1 MVWLAHVTGTQEAT
15 QQQET
20 SKATQQLL
28 ESSRRLLRLRHDG
41 QQGVTAVR
49 VAGDEHENARRQR
62 EEHVRQELRG
72 KLLAEAESSAAA
84 NAAVAV
90 RWGAVLG
97 LDVPQELFQAIEEQR
112 MACEAVIA
120 SKDRLIADI
129 RCVLKGKDEEY
140 VKLLKR
146 QAADVDVLLGAM
158 ARQLADLAAAYREEL
173 ENVERALL
181 QERAELLA
189 SNRKEVAALL
199 EARSAAEANFT
210 EKYLGAVE
218 SYAANLEELRHADA
232 EEYQVL
238 KIKLESDIAVLEQHL
253 ETMRATYQLNA
264 EKLEYN
270 YRVLLER
277 DAENTATI
285 NQQKRKLSRQHDVL
299 SSLKH
304 KYAASDAKASEENSK
319 LTDEYKRI
327 TEQFKDLQVRVAVA
341 AKFRHFGNVDAAKY
355 SQLWRLQ
362 QQEACGL
369 VRQLLAADRVIHEQ
383 QLGWQWAAPGEGI
396 FVSPYDVAHSEPAMA
411 GSAATAAGVATLTIS
426 ATGAV
431 EGVEEGEQEQQRH
444 QQQQQQQQ
452 QHQQHFIEGGR
463 VSQDGAAR
471 ARSRSSSGGSLGG
484 AAGPHNAAAEVAQRM
499 SDPSYYGALCLLADE
514 AGFLIDAKAAALI
527 AQLPPSEGQAVAAK
541 AVVRSLGVSDGPA
554 FDALMDALSADG
566 GAGAADRAALSLS
579 GAAPPLPLLVH
590 PDEALQRLKQ
600 FVEAESGIAHH
611 PGGAA
616 AAAAAAGSNRL
627 PAATL
632 NATGPSAAAASS
644 RVRPSLGGAL
654 AAGLM
659 GAGAFKGQ
667 VVSMRAAEK
676 EKKYWERLTKAV
688 SDKEMR
694 VWGRL
699 EGQLASY
706 HGLLLRRSDG
716 LAAIGSLQQQ
726 NDELRMLLNQYLSS
740 KINAELKVPP
750 TAVL

>member
-1 MVWLAHVTGTQEAT
+1 MGEVDLQLASHREARIAARRKRIQEKLAAIRQGDTTGTQEAT

-20 SKATQQLL
+20 SKTTQQLL
-28 ESSRRLLRLRHDG
+28 ESSRRLLRLRHDT

-49 VAGDEHENARRQR
+49 VAGDEHENARRQK

-129 RCVLKGKDEEY
+129 RSVLKGKDEEY

-146 QAADVDVLLGAM
+146 QAADTDTLLGAM

-189 SNRKEVAALL
+189 SNRKEVGTLL

-327 TEQFKDLQVRVAVA
+327 TEQFKDLQ
-341 AKFRHFGNVDAAKY
+341 AKFRHFGKVDAAKY

-369 VRQLLAADRVIHEQ
+369 V
-383 QLGWQWAAPGEGI
+383 
-396 FVSPYDVAHSEPAMA
+396 
-411 GSAATAAGVATLTIS
+411 
-426 ATGAV
+426 
-431 EGVEEGEQEQQRH
+431 
-444 QQQQQQQQ
+444 
-452 QHQQHFIEGGR
+452 
-463 VSQDGAAR
+463 
-471 ARSRSSSGGSLGG
+471 
-484 AAGPHNAAAEVAQRM
+484 AQRL
-499 SDPSYYGALCLLADE
+499 SDPSYYGALCLLVDE

-527 AQLPPSEGQAVAAK
+527 AQLPPSEGQLVAAE
-541 AVVRSLGVSDGPA
+541 AIVRSLGVSDGPA

-566 GAGAADRAALSLS
+566 GAGAADRATLSLS
-579 GAAPPLPLLVH
+579 GAAPPPPLLVH
-590 PDEALQRLKQ
+590 PDEALLRLKQ
-600 FVEAESGIAHH
+600 FVEAEAGIAQH
-611 PGGAA
+611 PAGAA
-616 AAAAAAGSNRL
+616 AAAGGSQSA
-627 PAATL
+627 AATL
-632 NATGPSAAAASS
+632 SASPSSTM
-644 RVRPSLGGAL
+644 RPSLGGAL

-694 VWGRL
+694 VWNRL
-699 EGQLASY
+699 EGQLGSY
-706 HGLLLRRSDG
+706 HGLLLRRSEG
-716 LAAIGSLQQQ
+716 LAAIASLQQQ